1 MIAKLSVCVCVCVG
15 VRVMRGFQ
23 VHRNLRFY
31 VSMCVCVWLY
41 AGKIKSNRTEC
52 TTTCVFRAKMVDNL
66 QSSVCDLYILYRTI
80 TITTTGS

>member
-31 VSMCVCVWLY
+31 VSM
-41 AGKIKSNRTEC
+41 S
-52 TTTCVFRAKMVDNL
+52 VFGCMLEKLKVIELSARQRAYLGQKW
-66 QSSVCDLYILYRTI
+66 
-80 TITTTGS
+80 